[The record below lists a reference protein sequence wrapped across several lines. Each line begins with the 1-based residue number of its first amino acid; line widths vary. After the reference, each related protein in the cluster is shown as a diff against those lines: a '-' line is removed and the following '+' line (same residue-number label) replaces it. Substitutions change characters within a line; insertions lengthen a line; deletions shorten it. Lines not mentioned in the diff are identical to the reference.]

1 MTWSLQDLGWS
12 DKKNRV
18 YYNGVKAK
26 LVNVYKANPADNDL
40 VGEIGLLYIVRKPS
54 HRNQRPSSIRFAFIQ
69 EELNK
74 GFFICVLYS
83 FLLYSS
89 CAFLALT
96 YAITDFENLKPSL
109 IPRLT
114 KALNSVSLQE

>member
-12 DKKNRV
+12 DKENRV

-40 VGEIGLLYIVRKPS
+40 VGEIGLLYIIRKPS
-54 HRNQRPSSIRFAFIQ
+54 HGNQRPSSIRFAFIQ

-74 GFFICVLYS
+74 GFFICVLNVDKLDIYKTKNKCICH
-83 FLLYSS
+83 FNKREDNHRNIIYTRYEFQLL
-89 CAFLALT
+89 
-96 YAITDFENLKPSL
+96 
-109 IPRLT
+109 
-114 KALNSVSLQE
+114 